1 VIILPT
7 PVAGDGIGR
16 NRGAV
21 TGGATGAVWEP
32 GPPSPRAFAPSVIG
46 GAIVPLTV
54 YYAVR
59 HHVSSDQRA
68 LIIAGFFPAAWI
80 VVQWVRTRRLDPI
93 GAIVLFGFV
102 VGVSISELMH
112 GNAFVLKVRDSAFT
126 VTFGIA
132 CLVSLLARRP
142 MMFHIGKAMSAGDDP
157 RRQAAY
163 DELWEIDQ
171 AQRVFRIITVVWA
184 LGLILEASVRIGLA
198 ALLTTGVFL
207 AVSPV
212 IAFVAFGGLGVFTG
226 VYSARS
232 RRRGEAE
239 LAEQG
244 LMFPSVVE

>member
-1 VIILPT
+1 V
-7 PVAGDGIGR
+7 
-16 NRGAV
+16 
-21 TGGATGAVWEP
+21 
-32 GPPSPRAFAPSVIG
+32 
-46 GAIVPLTV
+46 VPLTV
-54 YYAVR
+54 YYVVR

-80 VVQWVRTRRLDPI
+80 VFQWIRGRVGGRGNSLDPI

-102 VGVSISELMH
+102 VGVSVSELLH

-126 VTFGIA
+126 VTFGVA
-132 CLVSLLARRP
+132 CLISLLAKRP

-163 DELWEIDQ
+163 DELWDIDQ
-171 AQRVFRIITVVWA
+171 AKRVFRIITVVWA
-184 LGLILEASVRIGLA
+184 IGLIVEASLRIVLA
-198 ALLTTGVFL
+198 ALLSTGVFL

-212 IAFVAFGGLGVFTG
+212 IAFVSFGGLGVFTG

-232 RRRGEAE
+232 RKRGEAE

-244 LMFPSVVE
+244 VVFPSVVD

>member
-1 VIILPT
+1 MAEEQAAP
-7 PVAGDGIGR
+7 
-16 NRGAV
+16 
-21 TGGATGAVWEP
+21 GAVWEP

-54 YYAVR
+54 YYVVR

-80 VVQWVRTRRLDPI
+80 AVQWVRTRRLDPI

-102 VGVSISELMH
+102 IGVAVSELMD
-112 GNAFVLKVRDSAFT
+112 GNAFVLKARDSAFT
-126 VTFGIA
+126 VTFGVA
-132 CLVSLLARRP
+132 CLLSLFAKRP

-163 DELWEIDQ
+163 DELWEIGE

-184 LGLILEASVRIGLA
+184 LGLILEASVRILLA
-198 ALLTTGVFL
+198 AVLSTGVFL

-212 IAFVAFGGLGVFTG
+212 IAFVSFGGLGIFTG

-232 RRRGEAE
+232 RERGEAD

-244 LMFPSVVE
+244 VVFPSVVE